1 MRMKKNLGWLGILP
15 LIAVLLSGC
24 DAALVDPK
32 GQIGV
37 ELKSLIITAF
47 WLMMIVVIPVIV
59 LTVVFAWKYRHSNH
73 AAKYLP
79 DWAHSNKIE
88 AVVWLVPC
96 VIILFLGIITWKT
109 SHSLDPHKPIESDA
123 DTMEVQVVALD
134 WKWLFIYPEQ
144 GIATVNEV
152 AMPVDVPVHFR
163 VTSASVMNSFFIP
176 TLGSQIY
183 AMAGMDND
191 VYLVANEAGVY
202 DGKSSNYSGKGFS
215 EMTFDARAMSQD
227 DFDAWVDEVGQSSET
242 LSYDGSYQEL
252 AEPSTDHP
260 VEYFSDVSS
269 GLYHGIVDSFHG
281 GNGQGGHGGGH
292 GETSMSAEAAE

>member
-1 MRMKKNLGWLGILP
+1 MRMKKNLGWLGVLP

-32 GQIGV
+32 GLIG
-37 ELKSLIITAF
+37 EQLKSLIITAF

-59 LTVVFAWKYRHSNH
+59 MTVVFAWKYRHSNH

-88 AVVWLVPC
+88 VVVWLVPC
-96 VIILFLGIITWKT
+96 IIILFLGIITWKT
-109 SHSLDPHKPIESDA
+109 SHSLDPHKPLAPASE
-123 DTMEVQVVALD
+123 TMEVQVVALD
-134 WKWLFIYPEQ
+134 WKWLFIYPKQ
-144 GIATVNEV
+144 GIATVNQV

-191 VYLVANEAGVY
+191 VYLVANETGVFA
-202 DGKSSNYSGKGFS
+202 GKSSNYSGRGFS
-215 EMTFDARAMSQD
+215 EMTFDALALSKD
-227 DFDAWVDEVGQSSET
+227 DFEDWVDKVGQAPQT
-242 LSYDGSYQEL
+242 LSFKGSYQEL

-260 VEYFSDVSS
+260 VEYFSDVTPNLYRNIIQSFKGGS
-269 GLYHGIVDSFHG
+269 GQS
-281 GNGQGGHGGGH
+281 GH
-292 GETSMSAEAAE
+292 GEGHGEKAMSAEAAE

>member
-1 MRMKKNLGWLGILP
+1 MRIKKNLGWLGVLP

-47 WLMMIVVIPVIV
+47 WLMMIVVIPVIIM
-59 LTVVFAWKYRHSNH
+59 TVVFAWKYRHSNH
-73 AAKYLP
+73 AAKYMP

-109 SHSLDPHKPIESDA
+109 SHSLDPHKPLAPKGE
-123 DTMEVQVVALD
+123 TMEVQVVALD
-134 WKWLFIYPEQ
+134 WKWLFIYPKQ

-202 DGKSSNYSGKGFS
+202 AGKSSNYSGKGFA
-215 EMTFDARAMSQD
+215 EMTFDALALPQD
-227 DFDAWVDEVGQSSET
+227 DFDAWVEKVRESPKT
-242 LSYDGSYQEL
+242 LTFNGSYQEL

-260 VEYFSDVSS
+260 VEYFSDVTPN
-269 GLYHGIVDSFHG
+269 LYGKIIKSFKG
-281 GNGQGGHGGGH
+281 GNGQGEHGEGH
-292 GETSMSAEAAE
+292 GETTMSAEAAE

>member
-24 DAALVDPK
+24 DWALVDPK
-32 GQIGV
+32 GQIGI
-37 ELKSLIITAF
+37 EQKSLIITAF

-59 LTVVFAWKYRHSNH
+59 MTVVFAWKYRHSNH
-73 AAKYLP
+73 TAKYMP

-88 AVVWLVPC
+88 AVVWLIPC
-96 VIILFLGIITWKT
+96 IIILFLGIITWKT

-123 DTMEVQVVALD
+123 ETMEVQVVALD

-152 AMPVDVPVHFR
+152 AMPVDVPVHFS

-202 DGKSSNYSGKGFS
+202 DGKSSNYSGEGFS
-215 EMTFDARAMSQD
+215 EMTFDAHAMSQD
-227 DFDAWVDEVGQSSET
+227 DFDAWVDKVGQSSET
-242 LSYDGSYQEL
+242 LSYEGSYQEL

-260 VEYFSDVSS
+260 VEYFSDVTSD
-269 GLYHGIVDSFHG
+269 LYRDIVEGFHG
-281 GNGQGGHGGGH
+281 GNGEGGHDGGH